1 MVDAL
6 NAWWAQQLVLC
17 DWAFTPHPLA
27 VDAVAAE
34 QRLLQL
40 GIAHRGDL
48 ADQLFHGLGAPPGE
62 ADRLLG
68 TLEWAALA
76 GAAGWLTQAEA
87 TNWAHHVTRR
97 ITSEYSDLRAWLG
110 DLRRALGAKGWE
122 TGADDRFIDACQAL
136 ADLES
141 EGEGITW
148 ETLEQALLT
157 LPELKSLWPQMPAA
171 QPWRLCA
178 LFRPVMSYPAN
189 AIDWPDAPEW
199 LERIW
204 QVHDREQL
212 LEVILWLS
220 AQGERQRWD
229 IEARELLTMDNAQRL
244 EWQRNVLEDSPYA
257 PVLNKFVSEGE
268 PLEWAAWDW
277 LRVVELAWAGACCE
291 WLSQDEAD
299 ALAAHAADLI
309 GRRYHDWYAV
319 LKAYMRGQSLFEGV
333 DRRGMTPN
341 VRHKLLMHA
350 SHSPWKHPLG
360 TLLDDITRSASRA
373 RIKQWRNSPHHWL
386 LALASVREPDVMLR
400 QLNPSAPVA
409 EQRRADAAVYLQ
421 DSLGLHADEG
431 HQALARYWLPAQAH
445 HLNQLAADAVHGV
458 MPPSQTLFG
467 QPTPDEL
474 QQRNAVKGVSRHA
487 ATIHMAEKFAF
498 YLHMAMD
505 SGLFEQAPLLAYA
518 SALRSCL
525 CRFYATPKRLLDAW
539 FAWESCLPEPEHDS
553 LINEIAWHL
562 DDPGSLFHWLDWR
575 HDAWCEPGERPTLS
589 HFTAMSLVGPLN
601 SAVWSEPQVESP
613 RECADI
619 REWVESHYH
628 LSSASDMQEFLT
640 FMLESGDRQEY
651 QINYA
656 PYTLNNERLN
666 AEIAILESGDC
677 GEEERHHLLRLRR
690 VRSNED
696 GCNDVDMAAWDIAQL
711 VDLAIAARQ
720 LGWLERKAFADI
732 LDRAYKLA
740 ADHYAGWQ
748 EYAVG
753 MYAGFS
759 FFMGET
765 PERESFLAG
774 FRQAMVAWVCGAPV
788 LAGPWSSLDFPG
800 NKPRHFAPLHID
812 TLPEDQRTLH

>member
-1 MVDAL
+1 MADAL

-17 DWAFTPHPLA
+17 DWAFTPHPLT
-27 VDAVAAE
+27 VDAGAAE

-40 GIAHRGDL
+40 GIAHRGEL
-48 ADQLFHGLGAPPGE
+48 ADQLFFALDAPAGE

-68 TLEWAALA
+68 ALEWAALA
-76 GAAGWLTQAEA
+76 GAAGWLTQSQAQ
-87 TNWAHHVTRR
+87 TWAHHITLR
-97 ITSEYSDLRAWLG
+97 ITSDYSDLRAWLS
-110 DLRRALGAKGWE
+110 DLRRALGVKGWE

-148 ETLEQALLT
+148 QVLDAALARLCEPQALW
-157 LPELKSLWPQMPAA
+157 PESQSA

-178 LFRPVMSYPAN
+178 LFRSVLSYPAS
-189 AIDWPDAPEW
+189 AADWPDAPEW
-199 LERIW
+199 LARIW
-204 QVHDREQL
+204 QVHDRDQL
-212 LEVILWLS
+212 LEVMLWLS
-220 AQGERQRWD
+220 AQGERQSWD
-229 IEARELLTMDNAQRL
+229 IEARELLTMDHAQRQ
-244 EWQRNVLEDSPYA
+244 EWQRGAVADAPYA
-257 PVLNKFVSEGE
+257 PVLTTFVSQGE

-277 LRVVELAWAGACCE
+277 LRLVELAWAGACCG
-291 WLSQDEAD
+291 WLSQAEAD
-299 ALAAHAADLI
+299 DLAAHAADLI
-309 GRRYHDWYAV
+309 SRRYHDWYAV

-333 DRRGMTPN
+333 DRRGMTPST
-341 VRHKLLMHA
+341 RHKLLTQA
-350 SHSPWKHPLG
+350 PHSPWKCPLSS
-360 TLLDDITRSASRA
+360 LLDEPTLSASRE
-373 RIKQWRNSPHHWL
+373 RIKQWRNTSHHWL

-400 QLNPSAPVA
+400 QLNPSAPIS
-409 EQRRADAAVYLQ
+409 EQRRAEAAVYLQ
-421 DSLGLHADEG
+421 DSLDLHADEG
-431 HQALARYWLPAQAH
+431 HQALVRYWLPAQAH

-458 MPPSQTLFG
+458 IPPSQTPFG

-474 QQRNAVKGVSRHA
+474 KQRNAVKGVSRHA

-498 YLHMAMD
+498 YLHMALD
-505 SGLFEQAPLLAYA
+505 SSLFEREPLMTHA

-525 CRFYATPKRLLDAW
+525 CRFYATPKRLLEAW

-562 DDPGSLFHWLDWR
+562 EDPGSLFHWLNW
-575 HDAWCEPGERPTLS
+575 HPDAWCEPGERPTLS

-628 LSSASDMQEFLT
+628 LTSADDMQEFLT

-656 PYTLNNERLN
+656 PYTLNPDRLD

-677 GEEERHHLLRLRR
+677 AEEERHHLLRLRR
-690 VRSNED
+690 VQSNED

-720 LGWLERKAFADI
+720 LGWLDRQAFADV

-740 ADHYAGWQ
+740 ANHYSGWQ
-748 EYAVG
+748 EYSAG

-774 FRQAMVAWVCGAPV
+774 FRQALVAWLCGAPI
-788 LAGPWSSLDFPG
+788 LAGPWASLDFPG

-812 TLPEDQRTLH
+812 TLPGDQRILH